1 MDQEDIREYNAESN
15 DAVSLNGS
23 GGGETSI
30 DITALDGIISHN
42 SLFTL
47 AVFAGISSPPSSPSS
62 GDGLSPAYCAAGGH
76 VDKDLVSFHVFA
88 FASFLFSSL
97 VALALKQAIRLA
109 RRHGR
114 HVARVNRAMFRFGIL
129 ASAVGSMSGC
139 GFLMLALVNVVQI
152 KLGRLGCGAASTI
165 AIISLVSLI
174 PAAMLIYSAIVFHAI
189 IDHY

>member
-1 MDQEDIREYNAESN
+1 MDEEDIREYNGESN
-15 DAVSLNGS
+15 DAVNLNGS

-47 AVFAGISSPPSSPSS
+47 AVFAGISSSPSS

-76 VDKDLVSFHVFA
+76 VDKDLVSFQVFA
-88 FASFLFSSL
+88 FASFLFSNL

-165 AIISLVSLI
+165 AIISLVTLI
-174 PAAMLIYSAIVFHAI
+174 PAAMLIYSAIVFHAL